1 MAEYADHL
9 SRPRDRAE
17 PRLPE
22 LSLRT
27 SSLGAGLA
35 TAALLVLST
44 AGPALADEVRITGS
58 GSGAEEVPG
67 PGEDDATV
75 EGDLT
80 IDTDTGTITY
90 TVTVDGNSE
99 QVAAAHIHEAPK
111 GKAGDVVV
119 PLDAAAINAG
129 SEATTEVDA
138 ELAQEI
144 AESPEDY
151 YLNVHSKSFP
161 AGFARAQLED
171 AAPGSV
177 PTGDGSSARDF
188 SALVGAGLVT
198 AGAGAVVL
206 GVARRRRGDASA

>member
-1 MAEYADHL
+1 M
-9 SRPRDRAE
+9 R
-17 PRLPE
+17 
-22 LSLRT
+22 
-27 SSLGAGLA
+27 SSTLGAGVA
-35 TAALLVLST
+35 TAVLLVLSS
-44 AGPALADEVRITGS
+44 AGPALADEVRVTGS
-58 GSGAEEVPG
+58 GSGAAEVPG

-75 EGDLT
+75 KGDLT

-90 TVTVDGNSE
+90 TLTVDGNSE
-99 QVAAAHIHEAPK
+99 QVAAAHIHEAPE

-138 ELAQEI
+138 DLAQEI
-144 AESPEDY
+144 AQSPEDY

-188 SALVGAGLVT
+188 SALFGAGLVT
-198 AGAGAVVL
+198 AGAGAVAL